1 MRRVFA
7 VLLALVLPLTACTG
21 GQTIDTTPPDPLD
34 GSGIVGLGVSLDQ
47 AIIADGDGEAVAMI
61 SVTADTAPDAR
72 APVHMAVVMDTS
84 GSMEGAK
91 IENARMAAHGL
102 VDRLDDG
109 DTLTLVTYSD
119 AGQIVLD
126 GWEAGDDRSEAHE
139 AIDAI
144 EPDGQTCTSCGMQ
157 MAYDLLYRGDPTAL
171 RRVVL
176 ISDGHAN
183 RGTVDPGQ
191 LAQIAAQFRNAYGID
206 TSTIGLGRLHNEATL
221 ASIADAGSAD
231 YYFLASAGDLDDLL
245 EREIADLHETAVA
258 DLLVR
263 VQPGDG
269 VSLGTVQHAGIRY
282 EGYDLVI
289 PIGQL
294 AVGEERQYLIPLA
307 LPPGDMG
314 RAVRVEATFADVE
327 GTLYAVQSDARVI
340 RSEDAQAVEDSTN
353 AVVLK
358 EYGLLL
364 AALETERAMDAVEAG
379 DTEAALNI
387 LEANQRQLEEWG
399 AAYDDELLYEEAQ
412 MMQDLSAVIE
422 TSAAP
427 MNSAGTGGGSASS
440 DAVRGNVLNQRAR
453 SRERRRGVPAAAPS
467 WHEPSV
473 EAYEDMD

>member
-7 VLLALVLPLTACTG
+7 VLLALALPLTACTG
-21 GQTIDTTPPDPLD
+21 GQTIDTDPPDPLD

-61 SVTADTAPDAR
+61 SLTADSAPDAR
-72 APVHMAVVMDTS
+72 APVHMALVVDTS

-91 IENARMAAHGL
+91 MENARMAAHGL

-109 DTLTLVTYSD
+109 DMLTLVTYSD
-119 AGQIVLD
+119 AGEVVLQ

-139 AIDAI
+139 AIDDI

-157 MAYDLLYRGDPTAL
+157 LAYDVLYRGDPSAL
-171 RRVVL
+171 RRVVI

-183 RGTVDPGQ
+183 RGTVDAAS
-191 LAQIAAQFRNAYGID
+191 LAQIAGQFRNAYGID
-206 TSTIGLGRLHNEATL
+206 TSTIGLGRLHNEATM

-231 YYFLASAGDLDDLL
+231 YYFLASAADLDDLL

-258 DLLVR
+258 DLVVR

-269 VSLGTVQHAGIRY
+269 VTFGTVQHAGVRY
-282 EGYDLVI
+282 EGYDLVV
-289 PIGQL
+289 PVGQL
-294 AVGEERQYLIPLA
+294 AVGEERQYLIPLH
-307 LPPGDMG
+307 LPSGDMG

-340 RSEDAQAVEDSTN
+340 RSDDAQAVEDSTN
-353 AVVLK
+353 AVVMK

-364 AALETERAMDAVEAG
+364 AALETERAMDAIDAGNTEEA
-379 DTEAALNI
+379 LQI
-387 LEANQRQLEEWG
+387 LEANQQQLEQWG

-412 MMQDLSAVIE
+412 VMQDLSAVIE

-427 MNSAGTGGGSASS
+427 SPGNAGGGAAMSS

-467 WHEPSV
+467 WHESAV
-473 EAYEDMD
+473 EMYEDMD